1 MTSTEAALREASSRN
16 DELIDAALIR
26 KWLAWGLGWLL
37 FFPTIGAFISTKF
50 NYPEFL
56 GDTAWLTFG
65 RLRPL
70 HVNGV
75 NSTCC

>member
-1 MTSTEAALREASSRN
+1 MTPIEAALRDASSRN

-26 KWLAWGLGWLL
+26 KWLACGLGWLL
-37 FFPTIGAFISTKF
+37 FFPTLGAFISTKF

>member
-1 MTSTEAALREASSRN
+1 MTSSETARREAASRN
-16 DELIDAALIR
+16 DGLIDVDLIR

-37 FFPTIGAFISTKF
+37 FFPTVGAFVSTKF
-50 NYPEFL
+50 TYPAFL

-65 RLRPL
+65 RLRPI

-75 NSTCC
+75 I

>member
-1 MTSTEAALREASSRN
+1 MTPIEAALRDASSRN

-26 KWLAWGLGWLL
+26 KWLVGRLGW
-37 FFPTIGAFISTKF
+37 PTLGAFISTKF

-65 RLRPL
+65 RLHPL